1 MKLRM
6 GTLNMVSRAFQ
17 PQGRIPDRHTGVGD
31 NVSPALQWS
40 GAPRGTKEFALIC
53 HDPDAP
59 LPRGF
64 THWVIYGIPSRAT
77 GIEEGGGGAFTEGPN
92 GAGKPGYTGPMPP
105 EGHGPHHYYFWVY
118 ALDKALGLKAG
129 LDLDALLDAIEDHVI
144 EQARLVG
151 VYQR

>member
-6 GTLNMVSRAFQ
+6 GTLKLSTPAFQ
-17 PQGRIPDRHTGVGD
+17 AEGRIPDKHTGVGQ

-40 GAPRGTKEFALIC
+40 GAPAGTKEFALVC

-64 THWVIYGIPSRAT
+64 THWVIYGIPAGAS
-77 GIEEGGGGAFTEGPN
+77 GIAEGGGNKFTEGPN
-92 GAGKPGYTGPMPP
+92 GAGKSGYTGPMPP
-105 EGHGPHHYYFWVY
+105 EGHGPHHYFFWIY
-118 ALDKALGLKAG
+118 ALDQALGLEPG
-129 LDLDALLDAIEDHVI
+129 LDMDALLDAIEDHVI
-144 EQARLVG
+144 EQARVVG

>member
-6 GTLNMVSRAFQ
+6 GTLKMVSPAFRS
-17 PQGRIPDRHTGVGD
+17 QGRIPDKHTGVGE

-40 GAPRGTKEFALIC
+40 GAPSGTKEFALVC

-64 THWVIYGIPSRAT
+64 THWVIYGIPGDAT
-77 GIEEGGGGAFTEGPN
+77 GIAEGGGGTFTEGPN
-92 GAGKPGYTGPMPP
+92 GMGKRGYAGPMPP
-105 EGHGPHHYYFWVY
+105 EGHGPHHYFFWVY

-129 LDLDALLDAIEDHVI
+129 LDLDALITAIQDHVI

>member
-6 GTLNMVSRAFQ
+6 GTLKLSTPAFQ
-17 PQGRIPDRHTGVGD
+17 GDGRIPDKHTGVGQ

-40 GAPRGTKEFALIC
+40 GAPAGTKEFALVC

-64 THWVIYGIPSRAT
+64 THWVIYGIPAGTS
-77 GIEEGGGGAFTEGPN
+77 GILEGGGNKFTEGPN
-92 GAGKPGYTGPMPP
+92 GAGKSGYTGPMPP
-105 EGHGPHHYYFWVY
+105 EGHGPHHYFFWVY
-118 ALDKALGLKAG
+118 ALDKALGLEPG
-129 LDLDALLDAIEDHVI
+129 LDMDALLDAIEDHVI
-144 EQARLVG
+144 EQARVVG